1 MVSDKWG
8 GPERSDGDG
17 SPDRPDEAQE
27 HAGKTQR
34 ESQGRAW
41 RDPREWVADE
51 DRSTYFRGHE
61 PMSDE
66 EIAHLHA
73 ENAAKGFAYEYRPDD
88 DPDDFADDLTV
99 SDDRRATR
107 DSDEFHLRSAD
118 ALHKDRTPDSL
129 GKDGASGPGEP
140 DGSQP
145 DGDRPREPDPHDQ
158 DGSANVSPVEQAD
171 ASDVDASRST
181 GGRHA
186 PRPSDDDAAPDQTT
200 ATVDDQGR
208 IRLNDPVRDGP
219 WVAERPDLKEHTIPF
234 GDRVLGRRDRES
246 RTERAIRDAV
256 VSADSWNDVASEYGE
271 TFDQFLAGHRRP
283 PTTYA
288 ETRTDDL
295 SYVYPQQDHLQSG
308 SAVMGIATLG
318 LMAGISTTG

>member
-1 MVSDKWG
+1 
-8 GPERSDGDG
+8 
-17 SPDRPDEAQE
+17 
-27 HAGKTQR
+27 
-34 ESQGRAW
+34 
-41 RDPREWVADE
+41 
-51 DRSTYFRGHE
+51 
-61 PMSDE
+61 MSDE

-186 PRPSDDDAAPDQTT
+186 PRPSDDDAAPT
-200 ATVDDQGR
+200 
-208 IRLNDPVRDGP
+208 
-219 WVAERPDLKEHTIPF
+219 
-234 GDRVLGRRDRES
+234 
-246 RTERAIRDAV
+246 
-256 VSADSWNDVASEYGE
+256 
-271 TFDQFLAGHRRP
+271 RP
-283 PTTYA
+283 PPPSTTKA
-288 ETRTDDL
+288 
-295 SYVYPQQDHLQSG
+295 G
-308 SAVMGIATLG
+308 SA
-318 LMAGISTTG
+318 STTPCATAPGSPNAPTSKSTPSPSATASWAGGTVNLARSEPSGMR

>member
-1 MVSDKWG
+1 GSPPRSSCSQHSSRTRISTTPSSTPSWRTSARSPTAGFANRLEVASKSFPSGSSGPSHSAPRTLALRWPGLSTARGCAVVSDKWG

-145 DGDRPREPDPHDQ
+145 DGDRP
-158 DGSANVSPVEQAD
+158 
-171 ASDVDASRST
+171 
-181 GGRHA
+181 
-186 PRPSDDDAAPDQTT
+186 
-200 ATVDDQGR
+200 
-208 IRLNDPVRDGP
+208 
-219 WVAERPDLKEHTIPF
+219 
-234 GDRVLGRRDRES
+234 
-246 RTERAIRDAV
+246 
-256 VSADSWNDVASEYGE
+256 
-271 TFDQFLAGHRRP
+271 
-283 PTTYA
+283 
-288 ETRTDDL
+288 
-295 SYVYPQQDHLQSG
+295 
-308 SAVMGIATLG
+308 
-318 LMAGISTTG
+318 